1 MDKEQDVTWEKVHAS
16 TLMKNSIMPRTDAER
31 EELQI
36 EANLLAAL
44 KRKKTS
50 RTGHLTPTK
59 QVEPPFLM
67 KQQIAHSRRVVIKTT
82 GKIKTRIRRDATEQ
96 HKSIEENENTI
107 PHATIPPALSLIQAA
122 FCM

>member
-31 EELQI
+31 EELKF

-67 KQQIAHSRRVVIKTT
+67 KQQIARRQSSW
-82 GKIKTRIRRDATEQ
+82 RMERRRAQ
-96 HKSIEENENTI
+96 RLAVNLVRSVGG
-107 PHATIPPALSLIQAA
+107 LRVR
-122 FCM
+122 